1 LTIRFARLVVTT
13 ALGATVYGTLP
24 LPCPLVEEEAMP
36 SQSASVFTVQEHSRL
51 MVIDNVP
58 LPPAASAV
66 GRLAASVAAQRD
78 DVGAVTLVD
87 DDEPQLA
94 LRTLRIRATAPI
106 NDVNRVCVIGPRA
119 TNARR

>member
-1 LTIRFARLVVTT
+1 
-13 ALGATVYGTLP
+13 VYGTLP
-24 LPCPLVEEEAMP
+24 LPCPLVEEDAIP

-66 GRLAASVAAQRD
+66 GRLAASVAAHRD

-87 DDEPQLA
+87 EEEPQLA
-94 LRTLRIRATAPI
+94 LRSNATPPI
-106 NDVNRVCVIGPRA
+106 SDENRVCVIGPRA
-119 TNARR
+119 TNTRR

>member
-1 LTIRFARLVVTT
+1 
-13 ALGATVYGTLP
+13 
-24 LPCPLVEEEAMP
+24 MP
-36 SQSASVFTVQEHSRL
+36 SHSASVFTVQEHSRL

-66 GRLAASVAAQRD
+66 GRLAASVAAHRD

-94 LRTLRIRATAPI
+94 LTIRATPPI
-106 NDVNRVCVIGPRA
+106 NEVNRLCVIGPRA
-119 TNARR
+119 SNARR